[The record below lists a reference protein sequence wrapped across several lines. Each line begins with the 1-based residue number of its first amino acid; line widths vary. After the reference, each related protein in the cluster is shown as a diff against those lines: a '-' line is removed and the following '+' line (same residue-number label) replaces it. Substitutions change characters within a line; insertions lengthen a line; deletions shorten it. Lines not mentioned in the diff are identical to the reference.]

1 MTNVLLQRDFEE
13 LIKEDELQLS
23 IMKDYVKDKNKKITV
38 LKVANII
45 LTLLLIFLL
54 SFTVAIYQQNFNVQ
68 STETVIKELNS
79 VSKIELS
86 AETPY
91 QVDRSKNVSRNKK
104 NK

>member
-1 MTNVLLQRDFEE
+1 MTNVLLQSDFEE

-54 SFTVAIYQQNFNVQ
+54 SFTVTIYQQNLNVQ

-86 AETPY
+86 AETPH